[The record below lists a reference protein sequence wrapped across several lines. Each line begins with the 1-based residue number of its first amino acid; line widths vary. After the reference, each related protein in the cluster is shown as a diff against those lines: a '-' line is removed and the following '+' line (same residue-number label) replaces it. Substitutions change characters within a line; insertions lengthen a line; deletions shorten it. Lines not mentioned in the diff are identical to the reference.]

1 LILLFKKQADQ
12 YTKDSISSLSRKEYL
27 KFFKELFP
35 LFREYTK
42 AHARIAFM
50 NADWRNFQG
59 VAAVEEDPGQSI
71 FLSDYID
78 LLKDSGWEITHI
90 VDCPLSTQRF
100 LPNMVSHMQKNRT
113 LGIVRRSLIIGR
125 K

>member
-1 LILLFKKQADQ
+1 
-12 YTKDSISSLSRKEYL
+12 
-27 KFFKELFP
+27 
-35 LFREYTK
+35 
-42 AHARIAFM
+42 M

-113 LGIVRRSLIIGR
+113 LGIVRRSLIIER
-125 K
+125 KK

>member
-1 LILLFKKQADQ
+1 MLRNARRAGQRPLRLCGELL
-12 YTKDSISSLSRKEYL
+12 
-27 KFFKELFP
+27 
-35 LFREYTK
+35 
-42 AHARIAFM
+42 
-50 NADWRNFQG
+50 
-59 VAAVEEDPGQSI
+59 QSI

-113 LGIVRRSLIIGR
+113 LEIVRRSLIIGR
-125 K
+125 KK

>member
-1 LILLFKKQADQ
+1 MKSLKQSVLGAIGRLRGKPSAKQ
-12 YTKDSISSLSRKEYL
+12 KGMGQALSRKSQERTW
-27 KFFKELFP
+27 P
-35 LFREYTK
+35 LF
-42 AHARIAFM
+42 
-50 NADWRNFQG
+50 
-59 VAAVEEDPGQSI
+59 
-71 FLSDYID
+71 SDYID

-125 K
+125 KKW